1 VHGTVLDTDGTCN
14 MSKIVVRGEYDRMG
28 LRASRPGA
36 LHRVLHESLRKL
48 AGTFHVLYGN
58 LQEPF
63 MLCTR
68 VGAAGRVQHA
78 TDNTRRTTHAV
89 ANAQDAQETFTH
101 VALPL
106 SDYTSDQSLLGCLT
120 KFTAEETMDGAR
132 RPDMRPTPSNGPT
145 HASCYFGADGAL
157 WRSPCPHGA

>member
-1 VHGTVLDTDGTCN
+1 MHGTVLDTDGTCK
-14 MSKIVVRGEYDRMG
+14 MSKIVVRGSTSVWGSGRH
-28 LRASRPGA
+28 A
-36 LHRVLHESLRKL
+36 RVHCIGSCMNR
-48 AGTFHVLYGN
+48 FGN
-58 LQEPF
+58 LQELF

-78 TDNTRRTTHAV
+78 TDNMRRTTHAL
-89 ANAQDAQETFTH
+89 ANVQDAQETFTH

-132 RPDMRPTPSNGPT
+132 RPNMRPTPTNGPT
-145 HASCYFGADGAL
+145 HSSRCFGTDGAH
-157 WRSPCPHGA
+157 W